1 MTDDQHGDAYGDEY
15 GEQYGDQY
23 DARHDDRQA
32 GGTPPS
38 GGRWD
43 PLPQGDYDDGATAF
57 VKLPEGGVDALLA
70 SSDSPLAAPGH
81 GYVPPQITVTSAGPA
96 GTDPAATGS
105 WAMPTA
111 PSAPVDGTQ
120 WQSPEAGQEPAA
132 QQGYDAY
139 AAHEDPYGGT
149 APYGTHAGQGVP
161 GQDDRFAYQP
171 GATGQWD
178 FPQPSQTSSVAH
190 PGTDAEAVPPAPGQD
205 VTGQWSI
212 PVAGGDLPDE
222 SGEFTTSSLA
232 EQWGTGAPATLPGGA
247 PAPWAAQPA
256 GRPWGDGPGESGPDT
271 DAPSAR
277 PDGRPWGDDATRPV
291 PGGEERPA
299 GGPHGRGPA
308 EVPHAPGPAGQPHG
322 PGPDGG
328 PYGSDAADGMH
339 ESDAARGLHGSG
351 SAGGRQAPG
360 PAGEPHGHGPDGG
373 RYGVDAANGL
383 HAPGSADGM
392 HGPDAAGGLHGSGSA
407 GGRQAPG
414 PAGEPHGHGP
424 DGGRYGVD
432 AANGL
437 HAPGSAGGVQGPDAP
452 GGPHTPGSAEGVD
465 GSGPDGDPHGT
476 GLAGAPH
483 AASARGTH
491 PPASADGG
499 VPGPGPAG
507 GPHASGHAD
516 GGQQPGSVE
525 GGHGPGPDGGP
536 YASDP
541 ADGTTLAASGPARA
555 AETVGDEP
563 VGAEEV
569 PEGPAEH
576 SAHSADEARGGSG
589 PEAAEGPVAG
599 PAPTPGPDHVPGPAR
614 APGEVRPRP
623 GGPSGPVDAE
633 PDAPDADTDTDADTD
648 ETRTDPADPEAVPV
662 PVTAAEEPPAPA
674 GPQEEHPLASYVLRV
689 NGADRPVTDAWI
701 GESLLY
707 VLRERLG
714 LAGAKDGCSQGE
726 CGACNVQVDGRLV
739 ASCLVPAVTSAGSE
753 VRTVEGLATD
763 GRPSDVQ
770 RALARRGA
778 VQCGFCVPGM
788 AMTVHN
794 LLEGNPAPT
803 ELEARQALCG
813 NLCRCSGYRG
823 VLEAVQEVVAERE
836 AHADDAQ
843 TGPET
848 DEPRIPHQAGP
859 GAGGVNPSA
868 FEPQPPPGAR
878 DATGPHDP
886 PPYGDQGD
894 HGNHGQ
900 DGGHA

>member
-1 MTDDQHGDAYGDEY
+1 
-15 GEQYGDQY
+15 
-23 DARHDDRQA
+23 
-32 GGTPPS
+32 
-38 GGRWD
+38 
-43 PLPQGDYDDGATAF
+43 
-57 VKLPEGGVDALLA
+57 
-70 SSDSPLAAPGH
+70 
-81 GYVPPQITVTSAGPA
+81 
-96 GTDPAATGS
+96 
-105 WAMPTA
+105 
-111 PSAPVDGTQ
+111 
-120 WQSPEAGQEPAA
+120 
-132 QQGYDAY
+132 
-139 AAHEDPYGGT
+139 
-149 APYGTHAGQGVP
+149 
-161 GQDDRFAYQP
+161 
-171 GATGQWD
+171 
-178 FPQPSQTSSVAH
+178 
-190 PGTDAEAVPPAPGQD
+190 
-205 VTGQWSI
+205 
-212 PVAGGDLPDE
+212 
-222 SGEFTTSSLA
+222 
-232 EQWGTGAPATLPGGA
+232 
-247 PAPWAAQPA
+247 
-256 GRPWGDGPGESGPDT
+256 
-271 DAPSAR
+271 
-277 PDGRPWGDDATRPV
+277 
-291 PGGEERPA
+291 
-299 GGPHGRGPA
+299 
-308 EVPHAPGPAGQPHG
+308 HG

-328 PYGSDAADGMH
+328 PYGSDAADG
-339 ESDAARGLHGSG
+339 
-351 SAGGRQAPG
+351 
-360 PAGEPHGHGPDGG
+360 
-373 RYGVDAANGL
+373 L
-383 HAPGSADGM
+383 HAPGSADGV
-392 HGPDAAGGLHGSGSA
+392 DGSGSA
-407 GGRQAPG
+407 
-414 PAGEPHGHGP
+414 
-424 DGGRYGVD
+424 
-432 AANGL
+432 
-437 HAPGSAGGVQGPDAP
+437 
-452 GGPHTPGSAEGVD
+452 
-465 GSGPDGDPHGT
+465 GDPHGT

-483 AASARGTH
+483 ASSARGTH

-507 GPHASGHAD
+507 GPQVSGHAD

-525 GGHGPGPDGGP
+525 GVPGPGPDAGP

-541 ADGTTLAASGPARA
+541 ADGTTVAASGPARA
-555 AETVGDEP
+555 AETVDDEP
-563 VGAEEV
+563 VGAEEA

-576 SAHSADEARGGSG
+576 SAHSGDEALGGSG
-589 PEAAEGPVAG
+589 PEAAEGPLAG
-599 PAPTPGPDHVPGPAR
+599 PAPAPGPDHAPEPAR
-614 APGEVRPRP
+614 APGEARPRP
-623 GGPSGPVDAE
+623 DDPAGDGTGPGDAD
-633 PDAPDADTDTDADTD
+633 PDAPDADADADADADTGTGTGTGTGTD
-648 ETRTDPADPEAVPV
+648 ETRTDPADPEAVPAPV

-739 ASCLVPAVTSAGSE
+739 ASCLVPAVTSANSE

-843 TGPET
+843 AGPET

-868 FEPQPPPGAR
+868 FEPQPPQDAR

-886 PPYGDQGD
+886 PPYGDHGD
-894 HGNHGQ
+894 HDNHGQ